1 MKAFCCNGFDGCGQA
16 LYSKDFSVEWK
27 KCSFAILIILALG
40 GLIAAGFGL
49 NHLGGQQG
57 WWQGATYQ
65 LSKSHSISLLTVG
78 AAAGIGFLS
87 VGLFIAITNRQAGL
101 QTSEKEQAART
112 LSKEEQEALDF
123 AEETLKKFPE
133 LKEASLGFFEENG
146 QPVINEKI
154 SKLCSFFSEFSWP
167 DVMKKLKENKHLE
180 DLEVLCAF
188 DTCLK
193 VSYAIVYYIYEEVL
207 SSQKSFV
214 FQEARQIQ
222 LILAHAC
229 VYNVIRHTSNQNNV
243 DLFYQEGEK
252 CCEWRTLFNA
262 HCDLLAQ
269 KGIRFIDSKYMA
281 WLQKDTKE
289 NPLKRLDSKGLPR
302 IK

>member
-27 KCSFAILIILALG
+27 KCSFAILIILGLG
-40 GLIAAGFGL
+40 GLAAAGFGL
-49 NHLGGQQG
+49 NHLGGHQG
-57 WWQGATYQ
+57 WWQGAINH
-65 LSKSHSISLLTVG
+65 LSKTHSISLLTVG

-112 LSKEEQEALDF
+112 LLKEEQEALDF
-123 AEETLKKFPE
+123 AEKTLKDFPE
-133 LKEASLGFFEENG
+133 LKEVSLGFIGENG

-154 SKLCSFFSEFSWP
+154 SKLCFFFSEFSWP
-167 DVMKKLKENKHLE
+167 DVMKKLKENKHVE

-193 VSYAIVYYIYEEVL
+193 VSFAIAYYISEEVL
-207 SSQKSFV
+207 SSHKSFI

-229 VYNVIRHTSNQNNV
+229 IYNVILHASKQSNV
-243 DLFYQEGEK
+243 DLFYKEGEK

-262 HCDLLAQ
+262 HCDFLAQ
-269 KGIRFIDSKYMA
+269 KGIRFNDPKCSA

-289 NPLKRLDSKGLPR
+289 NPLKRLDSNDLPR